1 MQAVKALSALAQ
13 ETRLAIFRL
22 LVRRGPGGVAAG
34 EVAVQ
39 LDVAPNT
46 LSFHFRTLVEAGLV
60 RATQDGRF
68 VHYAADIPA
77 MLELLDFLTA
87 ECCEEDPSCCASM
100 RDGARVAPLLRPL
113 AEAAGAAGV
122 FKVLVLCT
130 GNSARSILA
139 EALINAMG
147 AGRVRAWSAG
157 SQPAGRVNPL
167 ALAVLAEQGVDTAG
181 LASKSW
187 DVFAAADAPRFDL
200 VVTVCANAAG
210 EVCPVWRGA
219 PLATHWGLPDP
230 AAVEGSEALRRA
242 AFVDTLQALRRRI
255 SLLLRLPLTGGDPV
269 ALQRQLDAIGRI
281 DEGAA

>member
-60 RATQDGRF
+60 RATQEGRF

-113 AEAAGAAGV
+113 AEAAGAGATVVRPPHDTFWGGYSGYFADPDGHLWEVAHNPFWTVTADGV
-122 FKVLVLCT
+122 V
-130 GNSARSILA
+130 RLA
-139 EALINAMG
+139 
-147 AGRVRAWSAG
+147 
-157 SQPAGRVNPL
+157 
-167 ALAVLAEQGVDTAG
+167 
-181 LASKSW
+181 
-187 DVFAAADAPRFDL
+187 
-200 VVTVCANAAG
+200 
-210 EVCPVWRGA
+210 
-219 PLATHWGLPDP
+219 
-230 AAVEGSEALRRA
+230 
-242 AFVDTLQALRRRI
+242 
-255 SLLLRLPLTGGDPV
+255 
-269 ALQRQLDAIGRI
+269 
-281 DEGAA
+281 